1 MSKIIASAAIRG
13 AHRLVKEAEEA
24 LEKAIS
30 EKGKDYQFEFPDT
43 AFYLPMIYAMTGFA
57 VKTLQ
62 DMKAALGFAKELL
75 HPEPE
80 EHIWR
85 PYLGEAL
92 DSGMATL
99 FAEEIILALR
109 YINGQEPAKDPET
122 GYVYNGFITDTI
134 QRNLGIQLVDGRM
147 PGFAAIIGAAP
158 DEDIA
163 VRIVRELQEK
173 NILVFLSG
181 QARDRNGKLTSVTK
195 QLLNRKVELGWDT
208 YIVPLGPDT
217 EHTLYALDWSIRASL
232 IFGGNKPGDYRAH
245 LKYTKDRV
253 FAFAL
258 VLGELDDIKWSTGA
272 GAINMGY
279 PAVCDTE
286 VPVIHPTGVCTYEEV
301 DRELDHSKIVQR
313 AIEVRGLKVIV
324 TKPPIPVS
332 YGPAFEGERIRKEDT
347 FIEFGGQRT
356 PSFEWVRMR
365 ELDEIEDGKVIIVGD
380 NWKERYEKG
389 GQMPLGMVIE
399 VAGRKMQKDFEA
411 VIERKIHHN
420 INEAQGL
427 WHMGQRDINWIRISH
442 AAKNAGITL
451 EHLGII
457 HTTMMK
463 NRFSAIVDKVQVTLY
478 TEEAD
483 VLRVMEE
490 ARKAYKERD
499 QRLGALTDEAVDT
512 FYSCLLCQSFAPSH
526 VCVITPERLGLCGA
540 YNWLDAKAAF
550 EIDPTGGNQPVPKGE
565 LIDPVYGRY
574 TGVDEYLKKASGGA
588 VETLNLYTIMENPM
602 TSCGCFE
609 CIVAIIPEAN
619 GVMIVNRG
627 FTGMTPIGMKFSTLA
642 GTVGGGMQTPGFMG
656 IGVNFITSRKF
667 LYGDGGL
674 RRIVWMPK
682 ALKERIKEAFQK
694 RAEEEGVPD
703 LLDKIADETICE
715 DSEKL
720 LEFLTQVGHPALEME
735 PIIK

>member
-13 AHRLVKEAEEA
+13 AQSLVAKAEEMI
-24 LEKAIS
+24 EKAIA
-30 EKGKDYQFEFPDT
+30 EKGKDYVFEFPDT
-43 AFYLPMIYAMTGFA
+43 AYYLPMIYAMTGFP
-57 VKTLQ
+57 VKTIG
-62 DMKAALGFAKELL
+62 DMKVALGFAKELL
-75 HPEPE
+75 HDEPE
-80 EHIWR
+80 EDVWR

-99 FAEEIILALR
+99 FAEEIILAIR
-109 YINGQEPAKDPET
+109 YIYGLEPYKDPET

-134 QRNLGIQLVDGRM
+134 QRNLGIQLVDGTM

-158 DEDIA
+158 TDEIA
-163 VRIVRELQEK
+163 VNICRELQEK
-173 NILVFLSG
+173 NILTFLAG
-181 QARDRNGKLTSVTK
+181 QSNGDSVTK
-195 QLLNRKVELGWDT
+195 QLMRQGIELGWDT
-208 YIVPLGPDT
+208 RLVPLGPDT
-217 EHTLYALDWSIRASL
+217 EHTLYALDWSIRAAL
-232 IFGGNKPGDYRAH
+232 IFGNVKPGDYKKQ

-258 VLGELDDIKWSTGA
+258 ALGPLDDIKWSTGA

-279 PAVCDTE
+279 PAICDTE
-286 VPVIHPTGVCTYEEV
+286 VPVIHPTGLCTYEEV
-301 DRELDHSKIVQR
+301 DRELDHSKIVQK
-313 AIEVRGLKVIV
+313 AIEVRGLKIIV
-324 TKPPIPVS
+324 EKPPIPVAF
-332 YGPAFEGERIRKEDT
+332 GPAFEGERIRKEDT

-365 ELDEIEDGKVIIVGD
+365 ELEEIEDNKVIVVGD
-380 NWKERYEKG
+380 NWRERYEKG
-389 GQMPLGMVIE
+389 GQMPLGILVE
-399 VAGRKMQKDFEA
+399 VAGRKMQKDFESI
-411 VIERKIHHN
+411 IERKVHHN

-457 HTTMMK
+457 QAVMAH
-463 NRFSAIVDKVQVTLY
+463 NRFRSIVDKVQVTIY
-478 TEEAD
+478 TEEED
-483 VLRVMEE
+483 VRRVMEE
-490 ARKAYKERD
+490 ARAAYRERD
-499 QRLGALTDEAVDT
+499 QRLGSLTDESVDT

-526 VCVITPERLGLCGA
+526 VCVMTPERLGLCGA
-540 YNWLDAKAAF
+540 YNWLDGKAAY

-565 LIDPVYGRY
+565 LIDPRYGRY

-627 FTGMTPIGMKFSTLA
+627 FPGMTPIGMKFSTLA

-656 IGVNFITSRKF
+656 IGVNFITSKKF
-667 LYGDGGL
+667 LFGDGGI

-682 ALKERIKEAFQK
+682 ALKERVKEGFQK

-720 LEFLTQVGHPALEME
+720 LEYLSSVGHPALEME
-735 PIIK
+735 PMI